1 MSTPH
6 PLRSYLEKHRLSMSA
21 IAQAVGT
28 SRQTIH
34 RIENGQQEPSVA
46 LMRKLA
52 EATNNEVPAS
62 EILAACLA
70 PAQNVGAA

>member
-1 MSTPH
+1 MSNSH
-6 PLRSYLEKHRLSMSA
+6 PLRAYRERHRLTMSA
-21 IAQAVGT
+21 MAEAVGT
-28 SRQTIH
+28 TRQTIH

-52 EATNNEVPAS
+52 DATNNEVPAA

-70 PAQNVGAA
+70 TPTQALAS